1 METVLSRRQLNRA
14 LLDRQLLLRRE
25 RMPVAEAV
33 EHLVGLQCQV
43 PVAPYHGLWSRL
55 EGFDPE
61 ELSRLVADRRAAR
74 LALFRWTQHLVTA
87 RDALALRPL
96 LQTAIERRMLSSQRR
111 HLDGVELDEL
121 AAAVREA
128 LAERPM
134 PASELG
140 RALHERW
147 PDADPSALGI
157 AAPAVLPVLQVP
169 PRGLWGRT
177 GRAHLC
183 PVDAWLGAPLEA
195 GAIEDVVRRY
205 LRAFGPASVA
215 DMRAWSGLA
224 ALRPVFDRLRPE
236 LAVYTDERGRELF
249 DVPNMPLPDPETPA
263 PPRLLPDFD
272 NALLGHDD
280 RSRIVG
286 DLPQRLRVEAQP
298 RHVLVDGFLAGT
310 WRFEG
315 RGAKRTVA
323 VELSAR
329 STAATA
335 GRSTTRSSASTRS
348 PTKADHRVNTER
360 TVFRNTRRS

>member
-14 LLDRQLLLRRE
+14 LLERQLLLRRAQL
-25 RMPVAEAV
+25 PVAEAV

-55 EGFDPE
+55 EGFDPR
-61 ELSRLVADRRAAR
+61 ELSRLVEARQAAR
-74 LALFRWTQHLVTA
+74 LGLFRWTQHLVTA

-96 LQTAIERRMLSSQRR
+96 LQTTIERRMLSSQRR
-111 HLDGVELDEL
+111 LLDGADLGEL
-121 AAAVREA
+121 AGAVRSL
-128 LAERPM
+128 LAARPM
-134 PASELG
+134 LAGELG

-147 PDADPSALGI
+147 PDADPGALGI
-157 AAPAVLPVLQVP
+157 AAPAVVALAQVP
-169 PRGLWGRT
+169 PRGLWGRS
-177 GRAHLC
+177 GRAHL
-183 PVDAWLGAPLEA
+183 VELEAWLGAPMRA
-195 GAIEDVVRRY
+195 GSCEELVRRY

-215 DMRAWSGLA
+215 DMRTWSGLA
-224 ALRPVFDRLRPE
+224 GLRPAFERLRGE
-236 LAVYTDERGRELF
+236 LVVYTDERGRELF
-249 DVPNMPLPDPETPA
+249 DIPNMPLPDAETPA

-323 VELSAR
+323 VELAR
-329 STAATA
+329 PLDRRDRKALDAEVERFTAFATE
-335 GRSTTRSSASTRS
+335 G
-348 PTKADHRVNTER
+348 
-360 TVFRNTRRS
+360 